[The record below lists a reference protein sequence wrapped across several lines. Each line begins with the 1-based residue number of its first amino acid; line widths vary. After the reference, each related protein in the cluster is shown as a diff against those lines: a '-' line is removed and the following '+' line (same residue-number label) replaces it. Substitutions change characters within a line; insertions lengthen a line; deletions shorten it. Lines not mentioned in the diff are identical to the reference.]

1 MGPARAARGA
11 FAGKI
16 WADRMAQSLSPP
28 ARPRR
33 RWFRRLLLTILITA
47 VAAGA
52 FAYWRVRAPLPTVN
66 GSIRLEGL
74 RAPVQ
79 VIRDVDSVPHIRA
92 EHEADALF
100 ALGYVHAQE
109 RLWQMEIQRRLA
121 WGRLSEFAG
130 DATLETDRLM
140 RTIGLGRAAA
150 AAWLKLAPD
159 ARAAIESY
167 VAGINAFLASHR
179 GGALPVEFAILRISP
194 EPFRGEDVLAFYK
207 AMAWLLSANWGEEL
221 LRHRIGTQVGDE
233 AANQLMP
240 AYTTN
245 GPIVL
250 PTDAAAGTAPAA
262 PGPTAPGTPAGTP
275 LMPGAPL
282 PKSQTSPPIRGDA
295 VAVVAAQLARAVESW
310 LAPVPGGGSNNWVLS
325 GARTVTGMPLLAND
339 PHLAGS
345 MPGIWYL
352 AHVTGGRLDAIGAT
366 IPGLPGV
373 IIGHN
378 AKIAWGITAMLADVQ
393 DLYVEHINA
402 RDQAEYVGT
411 WEPMSVL
418 REVIRVRG
426 HEDVPLRVRL
436 TRHGPLVSDV
446 LDRPPAALS
455 LRWTGHDADDQTA
468 SAILKANLAQS
479 WDEFTGALALA
490 HAPALNFVYADVAGN
505 IGYFGPGAFPV
516 RAGSDGRRP
525 MPGWTGEHEWRG
537 YIHPSEWPRAY
548 NPARGYVASAN
559 NKVVRDDYPFLLS
572 TSWEAPYRATRI
584 VDLIT
589 ATTKFAL
596 EDVARMQRD
605 VRTAQAAVVVPFL
618 LRARPLD
625 SRGRDA
631 MDRLRNWD
639 GTMSADSPDA
649 ALYDAW
655 YSATI
660 RGMFEDELGA
670 TLFKDYWRVRN
681 LSAKALDALVEQGET
696 EWCDDVRTP
705 EPETCATLLG
715 HTLQRAL
722 TDMSEA
728 QGTRDISRWRWD
740 TVNAAAFPHAPF
752 DAVPSLK
759 WAFSRRVPLGGNA
772 FTVTPVMPL
781 RDEIFIS
788 SYRQIIDL
796 ASFDASRFVI
806 PAGQSGHVW
815 SPQYDD
821 LLPRWTKVEYIPM
834 RFTRDA
840 VDAAQ
845 AHRLVLEP
853 G

>member
-1 MGPARAARGA
+1 
-11 FAGKI
+11 
-16 WADRMAQSLSPP
+16 MAQSLQSS

-33 RWFRRLLLTILITA
+33 RWFRRFLLTILITA

-52 FAYWRVRAPLPTVN
+52 FAYWRVRAPLPTLSGTV
-66 GSIRLEGL
+66 RVEGL
-74 RAPVQ
+74 RGPVQ
-79 VIRDVDSVPHIRA
+79 VLRDVDNVPHIRA

-130 DATLETDRLM
+130 EATVETDRLM

-150 AAWLKLAPD
+150 ATWPRLAPD

-221 LRHRIGTQVGDE
+221 LRQRLATQVGDE

-240 AYTTN
+240 AYAPN

-250 PTDAAAGTAPAA
+250 PPDAGHAA
-262 PGPTAPGTPAGTP
+262 PPAPVGP
-275 LMPGAPL
+275 PGAPETPVPGTRAL
-282 PKSQTSPPIRGDA
+282 PPPVRGDA
-295 VAVVAAQLARAVESW
+295 VAVVAAQIARAVDTL
-310 LAPVPGGGSNNWVLS
+310 LAPTAGGGSNNWVLA

-373 IIGHN
+373 LIGHN
-378 AKIAWGITAMLADVQ
+378 TKIAWGITAMLADVQ
-393 DLYVEHINA
+393 DLYVEHVNA
-402 RDQAEYVGT
+402 RDQAEYAGT
-411 WEPMSVL
+411 WEPMTVL

-426 HEDVPLRVRL
+426 EADVPLRVRL

-446 LDRPPAALS
+446 IDRPPAALA

-468 SAILKANLAQS
+468 GAMLKANVAQT

-490 HAPALNFVYADVAGN
+490 HAPALNFVYADTAGN
-505 IGYFGPGAFPV
+505 IGYLGPGAFPV

-537 YIHPSEWPRAY
+537 YVHATEWPRAF
-548 NPARGYVASAN
+548 NPARGFLASAN

-572 TSWEAPYRATRI
+572 TSWEAPYRAARI
-584 VDLIT
+584 VELIG
-589 ATTKFAL
+589 ATTKFAV

-625 SRGRDA
+625 GRGRDA
-631 MDRLRNWD
+631 MERLRNWD
-639 GTMSADSPDA
+639 GTMGADSPDA
-649 ALYDAW
+649 ALFDAW
-655 YSATI
+655 YTATV

-670 TLFKDYWRVRN
+670 PLFRDYWRIRN
-681 LSAKALDALVEQGET
+681 LSAKALDGLIQQGET
-696 EWCDDVRTP
+696 EWCDDARTP

-715 HTLQRAL
+715 QTLQRAL
-722 TDMSEA
+722 ADMSDR
-728 QGTRDISRWRWD
+728 QGSRDLTRWRWD
-740 TVNAAAFPHAPF
+740 KVNAALFPHAPF
-752 DAVPSLK
+752 DVVPSLR

-781 RDEIFIS
+781 RDEIFVS
-788 SYRQIIDL
+788 SYRQIVDL

-806 PAGQSGHVW
+806 PAGQSGHIW

-821 LLPRWTKVEYIPM
+821 LLPKWTKVEYIPM

-840 VDAAQ
+840 VDAAV

-853 G
+853 GV